1 MTNDMTLYFNVTV
14 SRESVRVNFRFRFK
28 TEEFI
33 FSCETV
39 VPEIKLFSTTM
50 RSYNEM

>member
-1 MTNDMTLYFNVTV
+1 MTNDTTLYFNVTV

-39 VPEIKLFSTTM
+39 VPELFSTTM